1 MNTTSRVPPA
11 QDPIQASLTQ
21 ADDRVLLSHW
31 MPPQAG
37 IVPRIRFGSRWVNVL
52 WALPIVFVLLVIG
65 VAVAQGLR
73 TLPGVQAFLLRYP
86 GVPASAY
93 AVTSGF
99 PAWLR
104 VSHFLNLLFMTF
116 IIRAGIQI
124 LAEIGRASCRERV

>member
-73 TLPGVQAFLLRYP
+73 TLPGVQALSR
-86 GVPASAY
+86 
-93 AVTSGF
+93 
-99 PAWLR
+99 
-104 VSHFLNLLFMTF
+104 
-116 IIRAGIQI
+116 
-124 LAEIGRASCRERV
+124 